1 MNHDHVKEQLLL
13 YLDNDLPEDEK
24 RRIEAHLSTCPT
36 CREELAYLTRIPH
49 ALKRMPQAISP
60 GLWGAIETRILEEPQ
75 SIWTQLEWAGKRLV
89 PLLAAAAVLML
100 AVLSSINGEDPNATL
115 EDYFQAQESVILSEI
130 ELSPDTVL
138 GLEAE
143 ASEVE

>member
-24 RRIEAHLSTCPT
+24 RRIEAHLSTCST
-36 CREELAYLTRIPH
+36 CREELAYLKRIPH
-49 ALKRMPQAISP
+49 ALKRMPQTSP
-60 GLWGAIETRILEEPQ
+60 GLWDAIETRIQGESQ

-115 EDYFQAQESVILSEI
+115 EDYFQAQEGVILSEI

-138 GLEAE
+138 GLEA
-143 ASEVE
+143 SEVD